1 MMNSIAH
8 SDIRRLMDDIG
19 EVKHVLG
26 MLENDR
32 ASWARNHE
40 EIDISNLIDCMNRI
54 EIDMN
59 ISMYNSISSQ
69 EQDQKN
75 NNNFIEGIRHTF
87 SYVND
92 LFCDIKK
99 IRKDL
104 NRSYIKPG
112 ELENLKVD
120 WARFSK
126 NIMPLLNSVEE
137 ENAL

>member
-8 SDIRRLMDDIG
+8 SDIQRLMDDIE
-19 EVKHVLG
+19 EVKHVLE

-32 ASWARNHE
+32 VSWARNHE
-40 EIDISNLIDCMNRI
+40 ERDISNLVDCMNRI

-59 ISMYNSISSQ
+59 ISMYKYIPSQ
-69 EQDQKN
+69 EQDQEN
-75 NNNFIEGIRHTF
+75 NNHFIEGMRQAF

-92 LFCDIKK
+92 LFCDIKN
-99 IRKDL
+99 IRKNL

-112 ELENLKVD
+112 EFENLKID